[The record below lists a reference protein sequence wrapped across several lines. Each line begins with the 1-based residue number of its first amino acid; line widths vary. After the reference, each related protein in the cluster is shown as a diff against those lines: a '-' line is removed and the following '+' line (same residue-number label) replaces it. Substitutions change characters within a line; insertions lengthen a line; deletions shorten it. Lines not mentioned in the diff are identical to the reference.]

1 MFEIG
6 STLREARER
15 RQLTHDQVEGETK
28 IRAKY
33 VRALEDE
40 RFEILPSG
48 TYVKGFLRSYADYLG
63 LEGQVFVDEYV
74 SRFGTRHDD
83 DLFRRRRERPQAA
96 RRESSSALVVAI
108 VAVVA
113 LSVLVF
119 VAWRWG
125 PSDSPAQVVT
135 ANAPAASGAPG
146 DVIAKAA
153 VQTGTVELG
162 GVPRVRLTIEIVGAP
177 SYALVTSLSTGK
189 VVRRCDPSCQ
199 AGTSIAVSDR
209 EGFELSFGN
218 YKAIKIKINGVD
230 FVPQGQHVWATLDD
244 EQRGQLVQKAPEPT
258 TG

>member
-40 RFEILPSG
+40 QFEILPSG
-48 TYVKGFLRSYADYLG
+48 TYVKGFLRSYADFLG
-63 LEGQVFVDEYV
+63 LEGQIFVDEYV
-74 SRFGTRHDD
+74 SRFGSRHDD

-125 PSDSPAQVVT
+125 PSDSPSHTVT
-135 ANAPAASGAPG
+135 ANAPTVSGAPG
-146 DVIAKAA
+146 DDRAKKA
-153 VQTGTVELG
+153 VETGTGETAG
-162 GVPRVRLTIEIVGAP
+162 IPRVRLAIRIVGAP
-177 SYALVTSLSTGK
+177 AYALVTKLSTGK
-189 VVRRCDPSCQ
+189 VVRRCDPSCK
-199 AGTSIAVSDR
+199 AGTSITDSDR
-209 EGFELSFGN
+209 EGFELELGN
-218 YKAIKIKINGVD
+218 VEAIKITLNGSPYQ
-230 FVPQGQHVWATLDD
+230 PQGKHVWATLDVHD
-244 EQRGQLVQKAPEPT
+244 QAQLTQTAPEPQ

>member
-40 RFEILPSG
+40 QFEILPSG
-48 TYVKGFLRSYADYLG
+48 TYVKGFLRSYADFLG
-63 LEGQVFVDEYV
+63 LEGQIFVDEYV

-83 DLFRRRRERPQAA
+83 DLFRRRRERPQTA

-125 PSDSPAQVVT
+125 PSDSPSRTLT
-135 ANAPAASGAPG
+135 ANAPTITAAPG
-146 DVIAKAA
+146 DLRAKNA
-153 VQTGTVELG
+153 VKTGTVATGATTVHLA
-162 GVPRVRLTIEIVGAP
+162 IQIVGAP
-177 SYALVTSLSTGK
+177 SYALVTSLTTGK
-189 VVRRCDPSCQ
+189 VVRRCDPSCK
-199 AGTSIAVSDR
+199 AGTSISASDR
-209 EGFELSFGN
+209 NGFELAFGN
-218 YKAIKIKINGVD
+218 LAAIKVKINGVD
-230 FVPQGQHVWATLDD
+230 FVPQGQHVWATLDA
-244 EQRGQLVQKAPEPT
+244 EQRGQLTQTAPEPT